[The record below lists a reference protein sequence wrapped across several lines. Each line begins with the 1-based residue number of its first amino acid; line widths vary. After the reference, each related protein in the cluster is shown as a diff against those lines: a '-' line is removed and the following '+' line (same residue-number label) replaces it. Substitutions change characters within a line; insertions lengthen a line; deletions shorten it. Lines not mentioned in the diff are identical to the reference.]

1 MNRTLLASLTI
12 KVAEKSMDMLIRAAI
27 LEGAAGVRRY
37 SWLGPSANMAGVN
50 NAFEKAL
57 ETMPG
62 LNPLWVS
69 RQETGFHLGLVKVLR
84 EKLSRDPEM
93 VDELVNDIVSGF
105 SLPPNGELYTIGK
118 YLADDIQNGADPR
131 IAASLLKKHGIQ
143 RATSALRKKR
153 EESLTMEDDEGGGVR
168 ERDIPVTVDDDK
180 LMDIVLADPQVQRF
194 FMDTVK
200 SRFQGTER
208 GLEIVN
214 YWLEHPNEK
223 NVEISRALGIPV
235 SYGAATLVGRVINKA
250 RDAFMHEVKTNP
262 KLQGLIEMIMERE
275 NLGYGIKAAK
285 KKSQ

>member
-27 LEGAAGVRRY
+27 LEGAAGVHRY
-37 SWLGPSANMAGVN
+37 SWLGPSANMSGVN
-50 NAFEKAL
+50 NAFDKAL

-84 EKLSRDPEM
+84 AKLGRDPEM
-93 VDELVNDIVSGF
+93 IDELVNDIVSGL
-105 SLPPNGELYTIGK
+105 SLPPNGELYAVGK
-118 YLADDIQNGADPR
+118 YLSDEIQNGADPR
-131 IAASLLKKHGIQ
+131 GAASLLMKHGSQ
-143 RATSALRKKR
+143 RAISALRKKR
-153 EESLTMEDDEGGGVR
+153 EESLTTDTEEGGSR

-180 LMDIVLADPQVQRF
+180 LLDIVLADPRVQQA
-194 FMDTVK
+194 FMNAVQ
-200 SRFQGTER
+200 SRFKGTER

-223 NVEISRALGIPV
+223 NVEISKALGIPV

-250 RDAFMHEVKTNP
+250 REAFMNEVQTNP

-275 NLGYGIKAAK
+275 NLGYGIRAAK
-285 KKSQ
+285 KSS